1 MRRAAVRWVAGIVA
15 AGIVWAL
22 GYTIGNGFEIT
33 REPVLFAG
41 AAVVLLGIGIL
52 LARMRVPDEPR
63 WDDLSMQRRTSDR
76 SLDTPGV
83 APYIA
88 PDEASRQ
95 RLSTTLRVIIDDKVR
110 SAYGFNPA
118 ANPERAR
125 EVMPRRVHEF
135 RFDEDPVR
143 RLVKMSYV
151 ERLVTDIEYI
161 GTESSLTRTNSSG
174 NTASNQGQG
183 TE

>member
-1 MRRAAVRWVAGIVA
+1 MKRAVVRWVAGIVA
-15 AGIVWAL
+15 AGIVGAL

-52 LARMRVPDEPR
+52 LARMRVPGEPR
-63 WDDLSMQRRTSDR
+63 WDDLAMQRRTSDR

-88 PDEASRQ
+88 PDEDSRR
-95 RLSTTLRVIIDDKVR
+95 RLAATLKVIIDDKVR
-110 SAYGFNPA
+110 STYGFSPA
-118 ANPERAR
+118 ANPDRAR
-125 EVMPRRVHEF
+125 AVMPRRVHEF

-143 RLVKMSYV
+143 RLVKTAYV
-151 ERLVTDIEYI
+151 ERLVTDIEYT
-161 GTESSLTRTNSSG
+161 GTESNLTRTTSSE
-174 NTASNQGQG
+174 NTAPDQGQG

>member
-1 MRRAAVRWVAGIVA
+1 MRRAAVRWVALIIA

-22 GYTIGNGFEIT
+22 GYTIGKGFEIT
-33 REPVLFAG
+33 REPVLFAS

-52 LARMRVPDEPR
+52 LARMRVPEEPR
-63 WDDLSMQRRTSDR
+63 WDDLIMQRRTSDR

-88 PDEASRQ
+88 PDESSRQ
-95 RLSTTLRVIIDDKVR
+95 RLSATLRVIIDDKVR
-110 SAYGFNPA
+110 SAYGFSPA
-118 ANPERAR
+118 ANPMRAR
-125 EVMPRRVHEF
+125 EVMPPRVHEF

-143 RLVKMSYV
+143 RLVKRSYV
-151 ERLVTDIEYI
+151 ERLVTDIEHT
-161 GTESSLTRTNSSG
+161 GTESPHTSMNSSD
-174 NTASNQGQG
+174 NSAPNQGQG

>member
-1 MRRAAVRWVAGIVA
+1 MRRAVVRWVAGVVA
-15 AGIVWAL
+15 AGVVWAL

-33 REPVLFAG
+33 REPILFAS

-52 LARMRVPDEPR
+52 LVRMRVPDEPR
-63 WDDLSMQRRTSDR
+63 WDDLAMRRRTSDR

-95 RLSTTLRVIIDDKVR
+95 RLSATLKVIIDDKVR

-118 ANPERAR
+118 GNRAR
-125 EVMPRRVHEF
+125 ARQVMPRRVHEF
-135 RFDEDPVR
+135 RFGEDPLR
-143 RLVKMSYV
+143 RLVKTSYV
-151 ERLVTDIEYI
+151 ERLVTDIEHI
-161 GTESSLTRTNSSG
+161 GREGGLTTTSTFE
-174 NTASNQGQG
+174 NTAPNQGQG
-183 TE
+183 NE